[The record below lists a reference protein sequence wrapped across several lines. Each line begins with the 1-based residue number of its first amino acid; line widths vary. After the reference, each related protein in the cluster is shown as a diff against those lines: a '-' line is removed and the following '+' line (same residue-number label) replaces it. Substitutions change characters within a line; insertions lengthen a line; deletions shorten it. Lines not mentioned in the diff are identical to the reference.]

1 MLFLLSKMRKKN
13 PYRTFFCK
21 LARFFFLM
29 YTSITFRTRVGR
41 PKIRF
46 GLVFCIFCTQ
56 KNISMCHPKIPFLEY
71 ISDFFSQKTYRDFF
85 FLMYTSITFRT
96 RVNIIKTSFWA
107 KWQKFLLIRLLKIHL
122 FSSDVSSKMTFFNI
136 HIHIQNSESVSTT
149 FFFDVHI
156 GQNSQKCKKSLFSK
170 IAHLN

>member
-1 MLFLLSKMRKKN
+1 MYISS
-13 PYRTFFCK
+13 TFFFDAHIGQNFQHYMNYGENNNACYFCSRK
-21 LARFFFLM
+21 WEKRIRIVFFFASWHDFFFLM

-56 KNISMCHPKIPFLEY
+56 KNISMCHSKIPFLEY

-96 RVNIIKTSFWA
+96 RVNIIKTLFWA
-107 KWQKFLLIRLLKIHL
+107 KWQKFLLIP
-122 FSSDVSSKMTFFNI
+122 TFK
-136 HIHIQNSESVSTT
+136 NSFIFVRC
-149 FFFDVHI
+149 VI
-156 GQNSQKCKKSLFSK
+156 
-170 IAHLN
+170 